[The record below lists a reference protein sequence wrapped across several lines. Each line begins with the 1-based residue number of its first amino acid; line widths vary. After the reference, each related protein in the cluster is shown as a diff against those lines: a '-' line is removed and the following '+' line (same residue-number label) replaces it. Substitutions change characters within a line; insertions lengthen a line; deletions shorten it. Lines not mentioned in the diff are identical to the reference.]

1 MEEGIFLLADRPW
14 ASIRVIEIYFIPFSI
29 DIAKR
34 TIIRRVLWEGGE
46 GGIERK
52 EDRFFS
58 KIRFFSLSL
67 VPLIVVNILLI
78 EFAYIEY
85 ISLGLRN
92 IYYISLLSCHLST
105 RNKYLH
111 PVIPILVNN
120 F

>member
-1 MEEGIFLLADRPW
+1 MGG
-14 ASIRVIEIYFIPFSI
+14 
-29 DIAKR
+29 
-34 TIIRRVLWEGGE
+34 GGE

-92 IYYISLLSCHLST
+92 ILYI
-105 RNKYLH
+105 
-111 PVIPILVNN
+111 PPLVSS
-120 F
+120 FHAQQVFASRYSYSRE